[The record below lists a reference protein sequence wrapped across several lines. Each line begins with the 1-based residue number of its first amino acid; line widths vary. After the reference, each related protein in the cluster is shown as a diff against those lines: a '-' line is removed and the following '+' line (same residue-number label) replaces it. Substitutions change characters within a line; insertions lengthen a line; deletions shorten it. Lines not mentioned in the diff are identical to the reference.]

1 MIKKLISL
9 ALVGLMSISMLTGCD
24 VNDLGYLNYSKE
36 LSNITEYSFENN
48 TQIEVSK
55 EITGE
60 AYNIDFELTGEAN
73 LEDLE
78 SMYMSFDLLLK
89 VNDVGT
95 EKPINFKIIDNKL
108 FVSKASL
115 LEVVALEKVINGT
128 HDSEKV
134 MKELYNNDL
143 KDVEYILLT
152 DLGEVYN
159 DMSYKEMSDNAVDYY
174 LTAFKTFDSKLI
186 TKTSKGYSIELTSEN
201 ALDFINNLVTYLS
214 ENKAL
219 VFDETVKY
227 VEDLYSNIEM
237 EGLTEEDKEA
247 MFKELRDSRQGF
259 YDFVDEAVLVLASG
273 EFDSYVDMV
282 KGSKIKEEIYKEGNT
297 YKEIAEAE
305 IVVEEVNM
313 GKFVSNTTIT
323 PKKIEKTVI
332 TGGTIAIEEVEALY
346 NNVENRINPV
356 QKLELEW
363 YSEDPE
369 AIVTTIRLEGN
380 SDFDFQ
386 PYTIIDGRIYLPLR
400 YIGESFGEEVSWDDA
415 TKSAFIIRGDEK
427 INMTGV
433 IVDSKTMVKV
443 RDFEKLGY
451 TVDFIQNEGSS
462 IATISK

>member
-9 ALVGLMSISMLTGCD
+9 ALVGIMSISMLTGCD

-55 EITGE
+55 EIAGE
-60 AYNIDFELTGEAN
+60 AYNVDLELTGEVN

-78 SMYMSFDLLLK
+78 SMYMSFDLLFK
-89 VNDVGT
+89 VNDVGI
-95 EKPINFKIIDNKL
+95 EKPINFKIVDNKL
-108 FVSKASL
+108 YVSKASL
-115 LEVVALEKVINGT
+115 LEVVALEKAISGT

-174 LTAFKTFDSKLI
+174 ITAFKTFDSKLI
-186 TKTSKGYSIELTSEN
+186 TKTSKGYSLELTSES
-201 ALDFINNLVTYLS
+201 ALDFINNLVTYIS

-227 VEDLYSNIEM
+227 VENLYSNIEM
-237 EGLTEEDKEA
+237 EGLTGEDKEVI
-247 MFKELRDSRQGF
+247 FKEIRDSRQDF
-259 YDFVDEAVLVLASG
+259 YDFVDQAVLVLASG

-282 KGSKIKEEIYKEGNT
+282 KGSKIKQEIYKEGNT

-305 IVVEEVNM
+305 IVVEEVKM

-323 PKKIEKTVI
+323 PKKIEKAVI
-332 TGGTIAIEEVEALY
+332 TGGSIAIEEVEKLY

-363 YSEDPE
+363 FSEDPE
-369 AIVTTIRLEGN
+369 AIVTATRLEGGT
-380 SDFDFQ
+380 DFDFQ
-386 PYTIIDGRIYLPLR
+386 PYTIIDGSIYLPLR
-400 YIGESFGEEVSWDDA
+400 YIGESFGEEVAWDDA
-415 TKSAFIIRGDEK
+415 TKTAYVIRGEEK
-427 INMTGV
+427 FNMTGI
-433 IVDSKTMVKV
+433 IVDSNTMIKV

-451 TVDFIQNEGSS
+451 TVDFVQNDGSS